1 MLNCILQYKI
11 NSIIMLVD
19 KLRYELNRKEQKMS
33 KKINGETWYLVDTIC
48 DDDLIYDVY
57 ENDRDEVIYEV
68 VGTLY

>member
-1 MLNCILQYKI
+1 
-11 NSIIMLVD
+11 
-19 KLRYELNRKEQKMS
+19 MS
-33 KKINGETWYLVDTIC
+33 KKINGETWYYVDTIY

>member
-1 MLNCILQYKI
+1 M
-11 NSIIMLVD
+11 
-19 KLRYELNRKEQKMS
+19 
-33 KKINGETWYLVDTIC
+33 KKQVNGETYWHVDTIY

>member
-1 MLNCILQYKI
+1 
-11 NSIIMLVD
+11 
-19 KLRYELNRKEQKMS
+19 MS
-33 KKINGETWYLVDTIC
+33 KKINGQNWYYVDTIC

>member
-1 MLNCILQYKI
+1 
-11 NSIIMLVD
+11 
-19 KLRYELNRKEQKMS
+19 MS
-33 KKINGETWYLVDTIC
+33 KKINGETWYLVDTIF